1 MKLTPLFRLLSAAMC
16 ALLMGVVVPL
26 RLVAKGRIEGRV
38 LNGTINQPVPNLTV
52 RLLTPRQG
60 MQQLEMVSTDADGR
74 FAFSGGDMDTN
85 SFYLLQTEFQ
95 GVSYPAPAQ
104 FDASGN
110 STADLTVY
118 ESAMT
123 EPSLRVESLRVLAGA
138 EGAKVRVQEEYVIQ
152 NSSRPPRSYL
162 NPEGTFRFRIS
173 PEISEPTVA
182 VRGLMNMPL
191 TQSAEPGKSPGEFS
205 IGYPLKP
212 GDTTVI
218 VAYEADYVEGH
229 VTLLSAADYPIDRAE
244 LHVFPS
250 SLAVDSEIFQSA
262 GVDPANRIQRFLAT
276 NLPRWTTL
284 DARLSGEAAPSS
296 DSGTGQSESEVRV
309 VPSSM
314 TRLGTPALF
323 CFFLVLLWALGVR
336 VAREWPQWKKRQ
348 QTSPEQKELE
358 AKVEGLLN
366 SLADLD
372 ELFAAQ
378 KLVEKSYW
386 KERLEL
392 KARLVA
398 VLKKNPSLLE
408 AYAIRRVPR

>member
-1 MKLTPLFRLLSAAMC
+1 MCVLLTT
-16 ALLMGVVVPL
+16 VVVPL
-26 RLVAKGRIEGRV
+26 RLSAEGRIQGRV
-38 LNGTINQPVPNLTV
+38 LNGTLNRPIANQTV

-60 MQQLEMVSTDADGR
+60 MQQLAEASTDADGR
-74 FAFSGGDMDTN
+74 FAFSGADIDTD

-95 GVSYPAPAQ
+95 GVDYPAPVQ
-104 FDASGN
+104 FDASGA
-110 STADLTVY
+110 STTNLTVY
-118 ESAMT
+118 ESTQT
-123 EPSLRVESLRVLAGA
+123 EPSLGVESLRVLAGA
-138 EGAKVRVQEEYVIQ
+138 EGSKVRVQEEYVIQ
-152 NSSRPPRSYL
+152 NSSQPPRSYR
-162 NPEGTFRFRIS
+162 NSEETFRFRI
-173 PEISEPTVA
+173 PAGISEPTVA

-191 TQSAEPGKSPGEFS
+191 TQSPEPGKSPGEFS
-205 IGYPLKP
+205 IAYPLKP
-212 GDTTVI
+212 GDTTII
-218 VAYEADYVEGH
+218 VAYEADYSAGH
-229 VTLLSAADYPIDRAE
+229 VALVSAADYPIEHAE

-250 SLAVDSEIFQSA
+250 SLTVDSKIFQPA
-262 GVDPANRIQRFLAT
+262 GVDPANRVQSFQAA
-276 NLPRWTTL
+276 NLPRWATL

-296 DSGTGQSESEVRV
+296 GSEAGGSEGEVRV

-314 TRLGTPALF
+314 TSLGAPALF

-336 VAREWPQWKKRQ
+336 VAREWPEWKKRQ

-372 ELFAAQ
+372 EIFAAE
-378 KLVEKSYW
+378 KLAEKSYW

-408 AYAIRRVPR
+408 AYATRRVPR

>member
-1 MKLTPLFRLLSAAMC
+1 MKQIPTFRLLSAAMC
-16 ALLMGVVVPL
+16 SLLMTAVVPSRIL
-26 RLVAKGRIEGRV
+26 AAGRIEGRV
-38 LNGTINQPVPNLTV
+38 LNGTVNRPVANQTV
-52 RLLTPRQG
+52 QLLTPRQG
-60 MQQLEMVSTDADGR
+60 MQELGAVSTDADGR
-74 FAFSGGDMDTN
+74 FAFSGGDIDTN

-95 GVSYPAPAQ
+95 GVSYPTPVQ
-104 FDASGN
+104 FDASGA

-118 ESAMT
+118 ESTKT
-123 EPSLRVESLRVLAGA
+123 EPSLRIESLRVLAGA
-138 EGAKVRVQEEYVIQ
+138 EGSKVRVQEEYVIQ

-162 NPEGTFRFRIS
+162 SSQGTFRFRI
-173 PEISEPTVA
+173 PAEISDPTVA

-191 TQSAEPGKSPGEFS
+191 TQSAEPGKSSGEFS

-212 GDTTVI
+212 GDTTII
-218 VAYEADYVEGH
+218 VAYEADYAAGE
-229 VTLLSAADYPIDRAE
+229 VTLVSAADYPIDHAE

-250 SLAVDSEIFQSA
+250 SLTVDSKIFQPA
-262 GVDPANRIQRFLAT
+262 GVDPANRVQRFEAT
-276 NLPRWTTL
+276 SLPRWTTL
-284 DARLSGEAAPSS
+284 EARLSGEAAPG
-296 DSGTGQSESEVRV
+296 SGTDQSEGEVRV

-314 TRLGTPALF
+314 TRLGAPALF

-348 QTSPEQKELE
+348 QTSPERKELE
-358 AKVEGLLN
+358 TKVEGLLN

-378 KLVEKSYW
+378 KLAEKSYW
-386 KERLEL
+386 RERLEL

>member
-1 MKLTPLFRLLSAAMC
+1 MC
-16 ALLMGVVVPL
+16 ALLMSVVVPS
-26 RLVAKGRIEGRV
+26 RLVAKGRIEGRL
-38 LNGTINQPVPNLTV
+38 LNGTVNQPVPNQTV
-52 RLLTPRQG
+52 RLLTLRQG
-60 MQQLEMVSTDADGR
+60 MQQAATASTDADGR
-74 FAFSGGDMDTN
+74 FAFAGGDIDTN

-95 GVSYPAPAQ
+95 GVNYPAPVQ

-110 STADLTVY
+110 STADLNVY
-118 ESAMT
+118 ESTQT
-123 EPSLRVESLRVLAGA
+123 EPSLRIESLRVLAGA
-138 EGAKVRVQEEYVIQ
+138 ESSKVRVQEEYVLR
-152 NSSRPPRSYL
+152 NSSQPPRSYL
-162 NPEGTFRFRIS
+162 NSQGTFRFRI
-173 PEISEPTVA
+173 PAEISEPNVA

-212 GDTTVI
+212 GDTTII
-218 VAYEADYVEGH
+218 VAYEADYAAGQ
-229 VTLLSAADYPIDRAE
+229 VTLSSAADFPIDRAE

-250 SLAVDSEIFQSA
+250 SLTVDSKVFRAA
-262 GVDPANRIQRFLAT
+262 GIDPANRVQRFQAT
-276 NLPRWTTL
+276 NLPRWATL
-284 DARLSGEAAPSS
+284 EARLSGAAAPSS
-296 DSGTGQSESEVRV
+296 GSGTGPGEGEVRV

-314 TRLGTPALF
+314 TRLGAPALF

-336 VAREWPQWKKRQ
+336 VAREWPQWKRRQ

-378 KLVEKSYW
+378 KLAEKSYW
-386 KERLEL
+386 RERLEL